1 MSANKIIEQAFEIY
15 EESERQIK
23 QYIEFEE
30 YITPLVR
37 SKFNLPKFNLQYR
50 YMVSVEVQKF
60 IDEQEQ
66 LFYN

>member
-1 MSANKIIEQAFEIY
+1 MSVDKIIEQAFEIY
-15 EESERQIK
+15 EESEKQIK
-23 QYIEFEE
+23 QHIEFEK

-50 YMVSVEVQKF
+50 FMVSVEVQKL

>member
-1 MSANKIIEQAFEIY
+1 MSANKIIELAFEIY

-23 QYIEFEE
+23 QCLEFEK

-37 SKFNLPKFNLQYR
+37 SKFNLPRFDLQYR
-50 YMVSVEVQKF
+50 YMVSMGIQEF
-60 IDEQEQ
+60 INEQEQ